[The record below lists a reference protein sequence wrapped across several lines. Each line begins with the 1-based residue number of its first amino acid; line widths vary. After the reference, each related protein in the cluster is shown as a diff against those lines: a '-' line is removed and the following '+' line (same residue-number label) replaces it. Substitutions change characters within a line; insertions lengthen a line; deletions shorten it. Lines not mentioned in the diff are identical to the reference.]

1 MVLQCQVCHSIA
13 FKQFITKTVLYLQ
26 EGVDENDERN
36 FYESSENSDVGS
48 DDEEMSKKK
57 MYVMDAD
64 HRLLL
69 KTCKPL
75 LNSRNGSVSPLFSQ
89 IKTFET

>member
-1 MVLQCQVCHSIA
+1 M
-13 FKQFITKTVLYLQ
+13 
-26 EGVDENDERN
+26 GDENDEKN

-48 DDEEMSKKK
+48 GDEEEKKK
-57 MYVMDAD
+57 VYVMDAD

-75 LNSRNGSVSPLFSQ
+75 LNSRNGSVGA
-89 IKTFET
+89 T